1 MRHSK
6 RRLTHKFAYAIIP
19 ALSGNALKRHD
30 RTHRSPFPMKQILNL
45 LILLCCLLGCAF
57 AQMELRLE
65 PVRPNYIVGEHVALK
80 LTIINRTDSTL
91 SLTNRPQRPWLNF
104 SVSKRGESTPV
115 SAIATP
121 RFPDLTIT
129 PGSTRSFQV
138 NLKSFYRLDLSGSY
152 GAVAT
157 IRMPDGVSTCSSNRA
172 LFSLVNGGRLRG
184 FKIRAAGKNL
194 EMSVQLATIDGH
206 DNLFGQV
213 TDADT
218 KRIQG
223 ACFLARYLNFMQPRI
238 MLDAAQNL
246 HILCQSSPDFYTY
259 AIMNTQGERSH
270 YQLFKRAGGPVDL
283 ISTGKGVRPV
293 GVVPYVKPKPGDQNI
308 HHTSDRPF

>member
-1 MRHSK
+1 
-6 RRLTHKFAYAIIP
+6 
-19 ALSGNALKRHD
+19 
-30 RTHRSPFPMKQILNL
+30 MKQL
-45 LILLCCLLGCAF
+45 LTLLLVLSCLLSSAF

-65 PVRPNYIVGEHVALK
+65 PVRTNYILGEHVALK
-80 LTIINRTDSTL
+80 LTIINRTDSTIAL
-91 SLTNRPQRPWLNF
+91 SNRPQRPWLNF
-104 SVSKRGESTPV
+104 SVSKRGEAAPV
-115 SAIATP
+115 SAFASP

-129 PGSTRSFQV
+129 PGSTRTFQV
-138 NLKSFYRLDLSGSY
+138 DLKSFYRLDLSGSY

-157 IRMPDGVSTCSSNRA
+157 IRMPDGESTYSSNRA

-194 EMSVQLATIDGH
+194 EMSVQLASIDGH

-213 TDADT
+213 ADADT
-218 KRIQG
+218 KRVLG

-246 HILCQSSPDFYTY
+246 HILCQSSADFYTY

-283 ISTGKGVRPV
+283 VSTGKGVRPV
-293 GVVPYVKPKPGDQNI
+293 GVVPYVKPKPGDRNI
-308 HHTSDRPF
+308 HNTSERPY